1 MLITKALGKLTPA
14 HPDLLPILAFVREKY
29 GIPEI
34 ALGDETLAE
43 ILGADNM
50 PDVEAMRDDIEQ
62 ELRKVPD
69 FLPEKAQ
76 LVFKILEAKEND
88 FAYPEMDELSEEMRK
103 MVKALMLLATQFVEP
118 YKYAFDIIFS
128 GLADHSIEYLLT
140 GTARELPED
149 WFMMA
154 GPMHTFWD
162 VPVIVAMGSKL
173 ADPREVAKLYKAE
186 YRNTFGEFKPKI
198 TDGQVKSADDL
209 RMNLEGKSINY
220 LVGIYEENHPSEF
233 PPPNSK
239 QYEKTRQTHYDRIKK
254 NLQRLN
260 TRLDEILGTKP
271 E

>member
-1 MLITKALGKLTPA
+1 M
-14 HPDLLPILAFVREKY
+14 PILASVRKKY

-34 ALGDETLAE
+34 APGDPTLAE
-43 ILGADNM
+43 FLGADNM
-50 PDVEAMRDDIEQ
+50 PDIEVIRDEIEQ

-76 LVFKILEAKEND
+76 MIFKILEAKENNFD
-88 FAYPEMDELSEEMRK
+88 YPELDELSEEMRN
-103 MVKALMLLATQFVEP
+103 MVKALMLVVTQLVEP
-118 YKYAFDIIFS
+118 YKLAFDIIFS

-154 GPMHTFWD
+154 DKMQFLGGE
-162 VPVIVAMGSKL
+162 PVIIAMGNEL
-173 ADPREVAKLYKAE
+173 ADPKEVAKLYKAA
-186 YRNTFGEFKPKI
+186 YRENFGEVKPKI
-198 TDGQVKSADDL
+198 TEGHVKSADEL

-220 LVGIYEENHPSEF
+220 LVDIYEENHPSEF
-233 PPPNSK
+233 PPHSSK
-239 QYEKTRQTHYDRIKK
+239 QYKKTRQTHYERIKK
-254 NLQRLN
+254 KLQHLN